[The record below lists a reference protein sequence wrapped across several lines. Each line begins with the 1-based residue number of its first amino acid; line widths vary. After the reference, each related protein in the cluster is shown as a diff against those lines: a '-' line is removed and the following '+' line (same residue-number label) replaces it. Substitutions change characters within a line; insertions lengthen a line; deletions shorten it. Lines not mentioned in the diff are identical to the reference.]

1 MDIADSCFTMIMECH
16 LRQCTGNIVSII
28 WSADTMTST
37 GCSCPI
43 SCLMYADIPIVPIWQ
58 KSGMNSK
65 TLQYL
70 MGHSDLS
77 VTMNV
82 YTHIGFD
89 DAEEEL
95 KRMEEF
101 RKAQAEVEQKKEKPM
116 SQKMFKVV

>member
-1 MDIADSCFTMIMECH
+1 MERK
-16 LRQCTGNIVSII
+16 L
-28 WSADTMTST
+28 ST
-37 GCSCPI
+37 GGI
-43 SCLMYADIPIVPIWQ
+43 HY
-58 KSGMNSK
+58 KSGD
-65 TLQYL
+65 TVTV
-70 MGHSDLS
+70 S

-101 RKAQAEVEQKKEKPM
+101 RKAQAEIEKKNDAKAV

>member
-1 MDIADSCFTMIMECH
+1 MDIVDSCFTMIMECH
-16 LRQCTGNIVSII
+16 LWQCTSNIVSII
-28 WSADTMTST
+28 WSADTMTFT
-37 GCSCPI
+37 GGRCQTLR
-43 SCLMYADIPIVPIWQ
+43 LMYADSNMA
-58 KSGMNSK
+58 KSGMNPK

-70 MGHSDLS
+70 MGHSDIS

>member
-1 MDIADSCFTMIMECH
+1 MPTH
-16 LRQCTGNIVSII
+16 LLLEYGKIGNESK
-28 WSADTMTST
+28 DT
-37 GCSCPI
+37 
-43 SCLMYADIPIVPIWQ
+43 AV
-58 KSGMNSK
+58 
-65 TLQYL
+65 
-70 MGHSDLS
+70 LS

-101 RKAQAEVEQKKEKPM
+101 RKAQAEVDKKNDAKAV